1 MNVPQDV
8 SEFRVVF
15 TKADHDSIWASRDVQ
30 PNTSQNHP
38 CFVSY
43 TYSNGMISSSGGQWR
58 PTEYM
63 LHQDEYPL
71 EVDMSDETIVRA
83 TATACI
89 YNGDEAKITKI
100 TFNRV

>member
-1 MNVPQDV
+1 MDVPQDI

-15 TKADHDSIWASRDVQ
+15 TKADYDSIWASRDVH
-30 PNTSQNHP
+30 PNTAQNHP
-38 CFVSY
+38 CFADY
-43 TYSNGMISSSGGQWR
+43 TYSNGMISSPDGQWR

-83 TATACI
+83 TATANI